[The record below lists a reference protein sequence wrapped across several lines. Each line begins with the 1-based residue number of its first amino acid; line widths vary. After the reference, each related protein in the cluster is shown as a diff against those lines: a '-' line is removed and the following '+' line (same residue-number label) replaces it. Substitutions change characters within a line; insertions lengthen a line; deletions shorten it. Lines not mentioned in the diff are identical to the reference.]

1 MHSTLPHTRQW
12 YHLLALTVA
21 HTVADIYVGLIAPVL
36 VPMHDRY
43 GISLAGLIFI
53 ASLLGF
59 SSNIFQIPIGHMRA
73 TWTRP
78 WMICGGV
85 LLAGTS
91 VFIPCLPSGACCM
104 AGMAAIALLS
114 GLGVATVHPE
124 GLRAVHGLD
133 KIPSALATAVFM
145 VGGFV
150 GFAGGALLSAGITD
164 HFGLGALAWLY
175 LLAPLASVPLLW
187 SGVRLPVETAESRE
201 REAVRAERGPAVPF
215 VPLFVI
221 ASVLATSSQVQA
233 ILLPSYLHD
242 EAGYTLSF
250 SGLSFTLFGVGGATG
265 AILWG
270 ALAPRLG
277 HLRVL
282 LFATLAG
289 TPLTLLYLWLAPQT
303 KYAAALLAFT
313 GFIVYTGFPLCVA
326 LARDAESSLRVS
338 QRMGWISGGTW
349 GIAAMALW
357 AIGPVA
363 DAVGF
368 GLPLHLIWV
377 GYLVAAAM
385 IFVQMRKLRQSGN

>member
-1 MHSTLPHTRQW
+1 MHSTLSRTRQW
-12 YHLLALTVA
+12 CQLLALTFA
-21 HTVADIYVGLIAPVL
+21 HIVADTYVGLISPVL
-36 VPMHDRY
+36 IPMHDRY
-43 GISLAGLIFI
+43 GVSLGALIFI

-78 WMICGGV
+78 WMICAGV
-85 LLAGTS
+85 MLAGSS
-91 VFIPCLPSGACCM
+91 VFISCLPTGAHCM
-104 AGMAAIALLS
+104 VGMAAIALLS
-114 GLGVATVHPE
+114 GLGIATVHPE

-145 VGGFV
+145 VGGFT
-150 GFAGGALLSAGITD
+150 GFAGGALLSSSITD
-164 HFGLGALAWLY
+164 HFGLGALGWLY
-175 LLAPLASVPLLW
+175 LFAPLASVPLIW
-187 SGVRLPVETAESRE
+187 SGVRLPVETAATRT
-201 REAVRAERGPAVPF
+201 REAVRAGRAPAVPF

-233 ILLPSYLHD
+233 ILLPSFLHD

-250 SGLSFTLFGVGGATG
+250 SGLSFTMFGIGGAVG

-289 TPLTLLYLWLAPQT
+289 APLTMLYLWLAPQT
-303 KYAAALLAFT
+303 KCAVMLLAFT

-326 LARDAESSLRVS
+326 LARDAASGLRVS
-338 QRMGWISGGTW
+338 QRMGLISGGTW

-357 AIGPVA
+357 IIGPVT
-363 DAVGF
+363 DRIGF
-368 GLPLHLIWV
+368 GLPLHLTWI
-377 GYLVAAAM
+377 GYLAAAAM
-385 IFVQMRKLRQSGN
+385 IFAQMRKTG

>member
-1 MHSTLPHTRQW
+1 MHSTLSHTRQW
-12 YHLLALTVA
+12 CNLLALTVA
-21 HTVADIYVGLIAPVL
+21 HTVADIYVGMISPVL
-36 VPMHDRY
+36 IPMRDRY
-43 GISLAGLIFI
+43 DVSLAALVFI
-53 ASLLGF
+53 ASLLAF
-59 SSNIFQIPIGHMRA
+59 SSNVFQIPIGHMKA

-85 LLAGTS
+85 LLAGLS
-91 VFIPCLPSGACCM
+91 AFIPCLQPGPCSM
-104 AGMAAIALLS
+104 IGMAVIALLA

-145 VGGFV
+145 VGGFL
-150 GFAGGALLSAGITD
+150 GFAGGALLASSITE
-164 HFGLGALAWLY
+164 HFGLTALAWLY
-175 LLAPLASVPLLW
+175 LLAPLASVPLIW
-187 SGVRLPVETAESRE
+187 SGVRLPIETAETRNAE
-201 REAVRAERGPAVPF
+201 VARTERGPAVPF

-221 ASVLATSSQVQA
+221 ASVLATSSQIQA

-242 EAGYTLSF
+242 EAGYSLSF
-250 SGLSFTLFGVGGATG
+250 SGLSFTLFGLGGATG

-282 LFATLAG
+282 MSATLAG

-303 KYAAALLAFT
+303 KYAIALLSFT

-326 LARDAESSLRVS
+326 LARDAASGLRLS

-357 AIGPVA
+357 IIGPVA
-363 DAVGF
+363 DKIGF
-368 GLPLHLIWV
+368 RLPLHLTWI
-377 GYLVAAAM
+377 GYLVAATM
-385 IFVQMRKLRQSGN
+385 ICAQMRKTRS